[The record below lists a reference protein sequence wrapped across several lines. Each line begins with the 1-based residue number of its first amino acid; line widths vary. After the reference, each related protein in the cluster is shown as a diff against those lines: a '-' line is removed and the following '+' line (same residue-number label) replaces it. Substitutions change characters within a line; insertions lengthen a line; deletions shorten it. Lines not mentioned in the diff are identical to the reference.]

1 MKTKRKQNPLAE
13 KSPTFPESR
22 ALKTRPLEVL
32 SDPSLDN
39 RTIEI
44 GEATKI
50 YQMEKVEGGSG
61 TVVSSG
67 QNQSVKNANAGYHY
81 ENKEI
86 AIGDLKSGDK
96 ISVLSENNIRDQK
109 NIQAKVVFLLPLAT
123 QKN

>member
-1 MKTKRKQNPLAE
+1 
-13 KSPTFPESR
+13 
-22 ALKTRPLEVL
+22 
-32 SDPSLDN
+32 
-39 RTIEI
+39 
-44 GEATKI
+44 
-50 YQMEKVEGGSG
+50 MEKVEGGSG

-96 ISVLSENNIRDQK
+96 ISVLSENNIKDQK